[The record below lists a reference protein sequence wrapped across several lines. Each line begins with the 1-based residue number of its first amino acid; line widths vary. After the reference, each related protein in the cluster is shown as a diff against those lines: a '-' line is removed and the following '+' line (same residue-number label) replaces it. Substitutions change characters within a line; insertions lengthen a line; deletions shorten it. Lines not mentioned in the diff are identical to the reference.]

1 MFSDCFVNLPQG
13 GEHQA
18 RLKEIVKA
26 KKKKKGGELIFSQ
39 LKLKVKT

>member
-18 RLKEIVKA
+18 RLKEIVKIEE
-26 KKKKKGGELIFSQ
+26 KELKEGEN
-39 LKLKVKT
+39 

>member
-18 RLKEIVKA
+18 RLKEIVKIEE
-26 KKKKKGGELIFSQ
+26 KEKKGENLFS
-39 LKLKVKT
+39 VI